1 ILLRLSRLCVQEG
14 LSGRKSKKQQQRLL
28 RNMGAHAVVL
38 ELLQI
43 PYEKGEDLRMQDIM
57 KLAHQFL
64 QNFCAGNQQ
73 NQALLHKHINLFLNP
88 GILEAVTMQH
98 IFMNNFQLCSEINE
112 RVVQHFVHCIETHGR
127 SVQYLKFLQTIVKAE
142 NKFIKKCQDI
152 VMAELVNAGEDVL
165 VFYNDRASFQ
175 TLVQMMR

>member
-1 ILLRLSRLCVQEG
+1 MFLFQ
-14 LSGRKSKKQQQRLL
+14 
-28 RNMGAHAVVL
+28 
-38 ELLQI
+38 
-43 PYEKGEDLRMQDIM
+43 GEDLRMQDIM

-88 GILEAVTMQH
+88 GVSRPANIPICNGFLDPKLNNSVLVLLSFVQILEAITMQH

-127 SVQYLKFLQTIVKAE
+127 NVQYLKFLQTIVKAE

-152 VMAELVNAGEDVL
+152 VMAEV
-165 VFYNDRASFQ
+165 
-175 TLVQMMR
+175 TL